1 MSEYTKYLRLM
12 KPQGN
17 EYYNVENFNHNA
29 ELIDKETEKLNNAV
43 TKIQEGATTEKA
55 GIVQFGTEEGKALEG
70 MMLARLAGCV
80 GYGGD
85 IQTAGVKDINY
96 IYYDRNTRKMY
107 KCLNQN
113 SDVSANVANF
123 IPLDNNS
130 LLDRLENLNT
140 SDYKILLDKSY
151 ISGKN
156 IFTTNEIIWGVS
168 ELAEY
173 KKAIKNYPFIVIQ
186 FFSSHTSII
195 SSLFKSDNS
204 RLFVPIPN
212 PEGEHTI
219 FQIVESDNS
228 FQVFRTYNFGNIK
241 CTGLRIMGVK
251 IF

>member
-1 MSEYTKYLRLM
+1 MADYTKYLRLM

-43 TKIQEGATTEKA
+43 TEIKNGATREKP

-85 IQTAGVKDINY
+85 IQTAGVKDVNY

-130 LLDRLENLNT
+130 LLDRLENLST
-140 SDYKILLDKSY
+140 FKIQEMYS
-151 ISGKN
+151 
-156 IFTTNEIIWGVS
+156 TPAGV
-168 ELAEY
+168 
-173 KKAIKNYPFIVIQ
+173 KF
-186 FFSSHTSII
+186 
-195 SSLFKSDNS
+195 
-204 RLFVPIPN
+204 
-212 PEGEHTI
+212 TI
-219 FQIVESDNS
+219 FQYGNLLMINAHTHNIEKILYGVSYRCNLPYNCYNTTTAITGNNGSSGHFTLYNNILAVNS
-228 FQVFRTYNFGNIK
+228 TDTMLELTNTF
-241 CTGLRIMGVK
+241 MGQLTTFLK
-251 IF
+251 

>member
-1 MSEYTKYLRLM
+1 MAEYTKHLRLI
-12 KPQGN
+12 KPGGN
-17 EYYNVENFNHNA
+17 DYYNIDDFNQNS

-43 TKIQEGATTEKA
+43 TEIKNGATREKA

-130 LLDRLENLNT
+130 LLDRLENLSTIYNRYNNAT
-140 SDYKILLDKSY
+140 VLKFGDLVIENITVSGGLGVRIAKIQTNFKKIISVSLTPYITYGQQTNSSQTVHDTESY
-151 ISGKN
+151 I
-156 IFTTNEIIWGVS
+156 ITNKLLRFYCNGNQTVDVS
-168 ELAEY
+168 
-173 KKAIKNYPFIVIQ
+173 V
-186 FFSSHTSII
+186 
-195 SSLFKSDNS
+195 
-204 RLFVPIPN
+204 V
-212 PEGEHTI
+212 
-219 FQIVESDNS
+219 
-228 FQVFRTYNFGNIK
+228 
-241 CTGLRIMGVK
+241 GLI
-251 IF
+251 

>member
-1 MSEYTKYLRLM
+1 MADYTKYLRLM

-29 ELIDKETEKLNNAV
+29 ELIDKETEKLNDAV
-43 TKIQEGATTEKA
+43 TEIKNGATREEP

-85 IQTAGVKDINY
+85 IQTAGVKDVNY

-130 LLDRLENLNT
+130 LLDRLENLFKVENHNDISVLKFSNIAIVYGNFKNIRFNESTDITIPVTFKSASVSAVPWHTGTPGNLSIMAYAATNKITIRVNNGNT
-140 SDYKILLDKSY
+140 SLQN
-151 ISGKN
+151 ISG
-156 IFTTNEIIWGVS
+156 T
-168 ELAEY
+168 
-173 KKAIKNYPFIVIQ
+173 FIV
-186 FFSSHTSII
+186 
-195 SSLFKSDNS
+195 
-204 RLFVPIPN
+204 V
-212 PEGEHTI
+212 G
-219 FQIVESDNS
+219 
-228 FQVFRTYNFGNIK
+228 VF
-241 CTGLRIMGVK
+241 
-251 IF
+251 

>member
-1 MSEYTKYLRLM
+1 MADYTKYLRLM

-43 TKIQEGATTEKA
+43 TEIKNGATREKP

-85 IQTAGVKDINY
+85 IQTAGVKDVNY

-130 LLDRLENLNT
+130 LLDRLENLST
-140 SDYKILLDKSY
+140 FKVQVLYS
-151 ISGKN
+151 
-156 IFTTNEIIWGVS
+156 TPAGVK
-168 ELAEY
+168 Y
-173 KKAIKNYPFIVIQ
+173 
-186 FFSSHTSII
+186 
-195 SSLFKSDNS
+195 
-204 RLFVPIPN
+204 
-212 PEGEHTI
+212 TI
-219 FQIVESDNS
+219 FQYGNLLMINAYTHNIEKILYGVSYRCNLPYNCYNTATAITGNNGSSGHFTLDN
-228 FQVFRTYNFGNIK
+228 NILAVNS
-241 CTGLRIMGVK
+241 TDSRLELRNTFMGQLTTFLK
-251 IF
+251 

>member
-1 MSEYTKYLRLM
+1 MADYTKYLRLM

-43 TKIQEGATTEKA
+43 TEIKNGATREKA

-85 IQTAGVKDINY
+85 IQESGVKDVNY

-130 LLDRLENLNT
+130 LLDRLENLFRVENKDVT
-140 SDYKILLDKSY
+140 SRVTNCKNATLIKMKIDRLCIMQFT
-151 ISGKN
+151 ISSEVSAN
-156 IFTTNEIIWGVS
+156 INNKCSIYFDEPFKDI
-168 ELAEY
+168 
-173 KKAIKNYPFIVIQ
+173 PFISVTDNNAG
-186 FFSSHTSII
+186 TSRATSPSVDWGTTTQITV
-195 SSLFKSDNS
+195 SNF
-204 RLFVPIPN
+204 
-212 PEGEHTI
+212 EGAFTLMAI
-219 FQIVESDNS
+219 GYI
-228 FQVFRTYNFGNIK
+228 
-241 CTGLRIMGVK
+241 
-251 IF
+251 